1 MACKQSFRKTTYER
15 QSLKPFRKSKLT
27 MDNELYKKAKYD
39 ASKLITKS
47 KLFLKRSF
55 QKQLANLKN
64 YGILQVSKYAKQ
76 DSNF

>member
-1 MACKQSFRKTTYER
+1 
-15 QSLKPFRKSKLT
+15 

-55 QKQLANLKN
+55 QKQFANLKN